1 MKSVLVVEDNKKAA
15 VLVEKILKEID
26 GSIRVS
32 VATDCEKAKQM
43 LLQEDFHLFVVDI
56 LLNNSNPNDATGLD
70 FVQFL
75 RGFKKYEYTP
85 VVITTSVAEM
95 KDHAYDN
102 LDCYKYLEKPYDRE
116 RAKAVLKKALEMPLE
131 YDRDQYFH
139 IRTDGIVRAVKC
151 KEIVYI
157 QYDRRKVCFCLTN
170 GFLEIYYKSLTEIY
184 KELPEDMFLRC
195 SKDAIVNRRFV
206 EYVDFKAG
214 MLYLIKP
221 YPEISIGKTYKKKV
235 LEELAND

>member
-1 MKSVLVVEDNKKAA
+1 M
-15 VLVEKILKEID
+15 
-26 GSIRVS
+26 
-32 VATDCEKAKQM
+32 
-43 LLQEDFHLFVVDI
+43 
-56 LLNNSNPNDATGLD
+56 
-70 FVQFL
+70 
-75 RGFKKYEYTP
+75 
-85 VVITTSVAEM
+85 
-95 KDHAYDN
+95 
-102 LDCYKYLEKPYDRE
+102 
-116 RAKAVLKKALEMPLE
+116 
-131 YDRDQYFH
+131 
-139 IRTDGIVRAVKC
+139 RAVKC

-206 EYVDFKAG
+206 EYADFKAG
-214 MLYLIKP
+214 MLYLINP